1 MLEFTRRGE
10 QDDRK
15 SYKNQVKVMFL
26 YNIEKTHFIQRE
38 MCLLEKEK
46 LKPMEESLQRRSLY
60 LNRKSDYHHEI
71 MGMHR
76 NFSKII
82 LVDAT

>member
-1 MLEFTRRGE
+1 
-10 QDDRK
+10 
-15 SYKNQVKVMFL
+15 MFL

-71 MGMHR
+71 MGT
-76 NFSKII
+76 
-82 LVDAT
+82 A